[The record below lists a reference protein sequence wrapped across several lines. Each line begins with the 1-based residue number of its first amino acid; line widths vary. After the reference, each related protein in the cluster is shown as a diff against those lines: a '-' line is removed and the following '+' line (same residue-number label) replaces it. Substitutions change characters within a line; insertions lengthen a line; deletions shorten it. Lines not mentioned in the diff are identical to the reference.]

1 MCSVLLGNNI
11 NITIMNS
18 KLTALH
24 WLLTIKGILLV
35 FLLSCQLSAIA
46 DNTAIKLTLSNGTTQ
61 FFILSEVPSAK
72 YEGNTLIFSSQTQE
86 VRVSLE
92 DGITVKVTYLDVP
105 DHIEEVAEKYHPVF
119 EIGGECINMKGLEPN
134 TVVFIYDLKGVLIA
148 KDIVTKDG
156 SASLPINGKGIF
168 VIKTSVSSFKIKK

>member
-1 MCSVLLGNNI
+1 MLGNNI

-18 KLTALH
+18 KLTALN
-24 WLLTIKGILLV
+24 WLLTIKGILFV
-35 FLLSCQLSAIA
+35 FLLSCQLSALA

-72 YEGNTLIFSSQTQE
+72 YEGNTLIVSSLTQE

-105 DHIEEVAEKYHPVF
+105 DHIEEVAEEHQPVF
-119 EIGGECINMKGLEPN
+119 RISDEGLKTIGLEPN
-134 TVVFIYDLKGVLIA
+134 TVVFAYDLKGVLVA
-148 KDIVTKDG
+148 KAIVAEDG
-156 SASLPINGKGIF
+156 SASLPISSKGVF